1 MGPKGRGDT
10 GQMKGLV
17 RALEPRVKQGGLD
30 GKSMGELTHNESSSG
45 RGNQDSRENRGPRG
59 GRPCSLK
66 RMVVQGQKKP
76 RDRRPRTWDRIG
88 VSE

>member
-45 RGNQDSRENRGPRG
+45 RGN
-59 GRPCSLK
+59 
-66 RMVVQGQKKP
+66 
-76 RDRRPRTWDRIG
+76 
-88 VSE
+88 

>member
-17 RALEPRVKQGGLD
+17 RALEPRVKQEGLD

-45 RGNQDSRENRGPRG
+45 RGN
-59 GRPCSLK
+59 
-66 RMVVQGQKKP
+66 
-76 RDRRPRTWDRIG
+76 
-88 VSE
+88 